1 MGEACKTILLVED
14 EPDAQSLILTSF
26 EFANLPLSFQVVENG
41 QEALNYLSGK
51 QPYADR
57 ECYPLPVMIMT
68 NISLPY
74 MSGFDLLEWVKQHPK
89 LRHLPV
95 MVISVSDDPDDLVQ
109 AAKLGACSYFVKTS
123 SYDDL
128 IDIVAEQVL

>member
-14 EPDAQSLILTSF
+14 EPDTRFLILASF

-41 QEALNYLSGK
+41 QEAVNYLSGK
-51 QPYADR
+51 KPYADR
-57 ECYPLPVMIMT
+57 ECYPLPVMIIT
-68 NISLPY
+68 NIWLPH

-95 MVISVSDDPDDLVQ
+95 LVISVSDDPDDLVQ
-109 AAKLGACSYFVKTS
+109 AASLGACSYFVKTS